1 MYVRGVRGQ
10 AGMAAAVALYMKR
23 KKSYKIRIVRKL
35 GTLYPY
41 IAVATGATK

>member
-10 AGMAAAVALYMKR
+10 VGMAAAIALYMKR
-23 KKSYKIRIVRKL
+23 KKSYKIRIVRKP